1 MAMPDRDDIT
11 RLRPEPVEATLA
23 RLEEAVGG
31 LREDVSEI
39 KAGQQAFVAHMDHRV
54 TYIEDVRLTG
64 LENREIRR
72 QAVAEE
78 RKRQADES
86 AKHAQQAAQDA
97 QLAVVEAQTRQLKIT
112 WKSATAVGILVA
124 AATIIGDVLSHVHL

>member
-31 LREDVSEI
+31 LREDVSEL
-39 KAGQQAFVAHMDHRV
+39 KAGQKAFVDTIDHRV

-86 AKHAQQAAQDA
+86 ARHAQQAAQDA
-97 QLAVVEAQTRQLKIT
+97 QSAVAEAQTRQLKLT
-112 WKSATAVGILVA
+112 WKLATAVGVLMAV
-124 AATIIGDVLSHVHL
+124 ATIIGDLIQHLL